1 MSATE
6 ATHVNPNLR
15 TLVEAGTSPWLDLL
29 RRSLVEQG
37 ELARLV
43 AEDSLRGVTSNP
55 SIFEKAILDSEDYDD
70 QLHQLFDA
78 DTEMSAQ
85 AIYEELAIHDVRGA
99 CDVLRQTYEDNHHQ
113 DGFVSL
119 EVAADLAHDPART
132 IAAAKDFWQRVK
144 RPNLMIKIPGTK
156 EGLGPIEEAI
166 YSGINVNITLLFS
179 VGAYEQVAD
188 AYLKGLERRLN
199 EGKSLD
205 IASVASFFVSRID
218 TAVDK
223 RLEGQGHDELLGT
236 AAIANARHAYRSF
249 EQIFGNASPRWD
261 ALHHAGAHPQRPLWA
276 STGVKNPDY
285 RDTMYVDDL
294 VAPHTVNTMPLATLE
309 AVADHGTVSGPTAT
323 RNPDDALQA
332 LERAGID
339 LDEVT
344 TELLNAGVTQFE
356 DAMSHLLGGIEERR
370 KSYKEQG

>member
-1 MSATE
+1 MSTTE
-6 ATHVNPNLR
+6 VTNVNPILR
-15 TLVEAGTSPWLDLL
+15 KLVEAGTSPWLDLL
-29 RRSLVEQG
+29 RRSLVHDG

-55 SIFEKAILDSEDYDD
+55 SIFEKAILESDDYDE

-78 DTEMSAQ
+78 GQTDAQ
-85 AIYEELAIHDVRGA
+85 AIYEELAIADVQSA
-99 CDVLRQTYEDNHHQ
+99 CDVLRQTYEDNNHQ

-119 EVAADLAHDPART
+119 EVAADLAHDPAGT
-132 IAAAKDFWQRVK
+132 LDAVKDFWRRVN

-156 EGLGPIEEAI
+156 EGVGPIEEAI
-166 YSGINVNITLLFS
+166 YEGINVNITLLFA
-179 VGAYEQVAD
+179 VDAYERVAD
-188 AYLKGLERRLN
+188 AYLKGLERRLA
-199 EGKSLD
+199 EDKSLD

-223 RLEGQGHDELLGT
+223 RLEGTGHDELLGT
-236 AAIANARHAYRSF
+236 AAIANARNAYRSF
-249 EQIFGNASPRWD
+249 ERIFSTDNPRWD

-285 RDTMYVDDL
+285 KDTRYVDEL

-309 AVADHGTVSGPTAT
+309 AVGDHGTVSGPTAT
-323 RNPDDALQA
+323 HNPDQTLQA

-344 TELLNAGVTQFE
+344 DELLDAGVKQFE
-356 DAMSHLLGGIEERR
+356 DAMTQLLDGIEERR
-370 KSYKEQG
+370 SRYEAKD

>member
-1 MSATE
+1 MSTTE
-6 ATHVNPNLR
+6 VTNVNPNLR
-15 TLVEAGTSPWLDLL
+15 KLVEAGTSPWLDLL
-29 RRSLVEQG
+29 RRSLLNG

-55 SIFEKAILDSEDYDD
+55 SIFEKAILESDDYDE
-70 QLHQLFDA
+70 QLHRLFDEGQS
-78 DTEMSAQ
+78 DPQ
-85 AIYEELAIHDVRGA
+85 AIYEELAIHDVQGA

-132 IAAAKDFWQRVK
+132 IAAATDFWGRVK

-156 EGLGPIEEAI
+156 EGVGPIEEAI
-166 YSGINVNITLLFS
+166 YEGLNINITLLFA
-179 VGAYEQVAD
+179 VDAYEKVAD
-188 AYLKGLERRLN
+188 AYLRGLERRLA

-205 IASVASFFVSRID
+205 VASVASFFVSRID

-223 RLEGQGHDELLGT
+223 RLDGTGHDELLGT
-236 AAIANARHAYRSF
+236 AAVANARHAYRSF
-249 EQIFGNASPRWD
+249 ERMFGTDNPRWD

-276 STGVKNPDY
+276 STGVKNPAY
-285 RDTMYVDDL
+285 KDTLYVDEL
-294 VAPHTVNTMPLATLE
+294 VGPHTVNTMPPATLE
-309 AVADHGTVSGPTAT
+309 AVGDHGTISGPTAT
-323 RNPDDALQA
+323 RNPDETLQA

-344 TELLNAGVTQFE
+344 DELLDAGVKQFE
-356 DAMSHLLGGIEERR
+356 DAMSRLLEGITERR
-370 KSYKEQG
+370 TRYEAQA

>member
-6 ATHVNPNLR
+6 VTNVNPNLR
-15 TLVEAGTSPWLDLL
+15 KLVEAGTSPWLDLL
-29 RRSLVEQG
+29 SRSLVEDG

-55 SIFEKAILDSEDYDD
+55 SIFEKSILESDDYDE
-70 QLHQLFDA
+70 QLHELFDG
-78 DTEMSAQ
+78 DENMSAQ
-85 AIYEELAIHDVRGA
+85 SIYEEVAIHDVRGA
-99 CDVLRQTYEDNHHQ
+99 CDVLRQTYEDNRHQ

-119 EVAADLAHDPART
+119 EVAADLAHDPEKT
-132 IAAAKDFWQRVK
+132 IAAAKDFWKRVD

-179 VGAYEQVAD
+179 VDAYETVAD

-205 IASVASFFVSRID
+205 VASVASFFVSRID

-236 AAIANARHAYRSF
+236 AAIANARNAYRSF
-249 EQIFGNASPRWD
+249 ERIFGTDSPRWD

-285 RDTMYVDDL
+285 PDTMYVDEL
-294 VAPHTVNTMPLATLE
+294 VGAHTVNTMPRATLD

-323 RNPDDALQA
+323 RNPDETLQA
-332 LERAGID
+332 LEQAGID
-339 LDEVT
+339 LVEVT
-344 TELLNAGVTQFE
+344 DELLDAGVKTFE
-356 DAMSHLLGGIEERR
+356 DAMSELLDGIEERR
-370 KSYKEQG
+370 KSYKEDH

>member
-6 ATHVNPNLR
+6 TNVNPNLR
-15 TLVEAGTSPWLDLL
+15 KLVEAGTSPWLDLL
-29 RRSLVEQG
+29 RRSLVEDG

-43 AEDSLRGVTSNP
+43 AEDSLGGVTSNA
-55 SIFEKAILDSEDYDD
+55 SIFEKSILNSDDYDE

-78 DTEMSAQ
+78 DSEMSAQ

-99 CDVLRQTYEDNHHQ
+99 CDVLRQTYEDNRHQ

-119 EVAADLAHDPART
+119 EVAADLAHDPEKT
-132 IAAAKDFWQRVK
+132 IAAAKDFWKRVD

-179 VGAYEQVAD
+179 VEAYEKVAD
-188 AYLKGLERRLN
+188 AYLKGLERRLE

-223 RLEGQGHDELLGT
+223 QLEGKGHDELLGT
-236 AAIANARHAYRSF
+236 AAIANARNAYRSF
-249 EQIFGNASPRWD
+249 ERIFGNDSPRWD

-285 RDTMYVDDL
+285 KDTMYVDDL
-294 VAPHTVNTMPLATLE
+294 VAAHTVNTMPLATLE
-309 AVADHGTVSGPTAT
+309 AVADHGTVSGPTAKH
-323 RNPDDALQA
+323 NPDETLQA
-332 LERAGID
+332 LEDAGID
-339 LDEVT
+339 LVEVT
-344 TELLNAGVTQFE
+344 AELLDAGVKQFE
-356 DAMSHLLGGIEERR
+356 DAMSHLLDGIEERR
-370 KSYKEQG
+370 KSYKGQG

>member
-6 ATHVNPNLR
+6 VTNVNPNLR
-15 TLVEAGTSPWLDLL
+15 KLVEAGTSPWLDLL
-29 RRSLVEQG
+29 SRSLVEDGQ
-37 ELARLV
+37 LARLV

-55 SIFEKAILDSEDYDD
+55 SIFEKAILKSDDYDE
-70 QLHQLFDA
+70 QLRELFDG
-78 DTEMSAQ
+78 DENMSAQ

-99 CDVLRQTYEDNHHQ
+99 CDVLRQTYEDNRHQ

-132 IAAAKDFWQRVK
+132 IAAAKDFWKRVD

-179 VGAYEQVAD
+179 VEAYETVAD

-223 RLEGQGHDELLGT
+223 RLEGKGHDELLGT
-236 AAIANARHAYRSF
+236 AAIANARNAYRSF
-249 EQIFGNASPRWD
+249 ERIFGTANPRWD

-285 RDTMYVDDL
+285 KDTMYVDDL
-294 VAPHTVNTMPLATLE
+294 VGAHTVNTMPLATLE
-309 AVADHGTVSGPTAT
+309 AVADHGTVSGPTAAH
-323 RNPDDALQA
+323 NPDETLHA
-332 LERAGID
+332 LEQAGID
-339 LDEVT
+339 LVEVT
-344 TELLNAGVTQFE
+344 DELLDAGVKTFE
-356 DAMSHLLGGIEERR
+356 DAMSELLDGIEERR
-370 KSYKEQG
+370 KSYKEQH

>member
-1 MSATE
+1 MSTTE
-6 ATHVNPNLR
+6 VTNVNPNLR
-15 TLVEAGTSPWLDLL
+15 KLVEAGTSPWLDLL
-29 RRSLVEQG
+29 RRSLVEEG

-55 SIFEKAILDSEDYDD
+55 SIFEKAILESDDYDT
-70 QLHQLFDA
+70 QLHELFDA
-78 DTEMSAQ
+78 GQTDAQ
-85 AIYEELAIHDVRGA
+85 AIYEELAIHDVQGA

-119 EVAADLAHDPART
+119 EVAADLAHDPAKT
-132 IAAAKDFWQRVK
+132 IAAATDFWGRVK

-156 EGLGPIEEAI
+156 EGVGPIEEAI
-166 YSGINVNITLLFS
+166 YQGLNINITLLFA
-179 VGAYEQVAD
+179 VDAYEAVAE
-188 AYLKGLERRLN
+188 AYLKGLERRLA

-205 IASVASFFVSRID
+205 VASVASFFVSRID

-223 RLEGQGHDELLGT
+223 RLEGKGHDDLLGT

-249 EQIFGNASPRWD
+249 ERMFGSDNPRWD

-276 STGVKNPDY
+276 STGVKNPAY
-285 RDTMYVDDL
+285 KDTLYVDEL
-294 VAPHTVNTMPLATLE
+294 VGAHTVNTMPLATLE
-309 AVADHGTVSGPTAT
+309 AVADHGTVSGPTAQH
-323 RNPDDALQA
+323 NPDETLQA

-344 TELLNAGVTQFE
+344 SELLDAGVQQFE
-356 DAMSHLLGGIEERR
+356 DAMSRLLEGIDERR
-370 KSYKEQG
+370 AQYGAKG